1 MASLSS
7 LACSLLPPDVCEE
20 ATSFWEMTR
29 DYPRLPE
36 IARDCPRLP
45 EITPRVRGGGE
56 LLGASQLSWVTGC
69 EQRGLG
75 GLGDELLGVEPVS
88 RA

>member
-20 ATSFWEMTR
+20 ATSFWEITR

-36 IARDCPRLP
+36 IDRD
-45 EITPRVRGGGE
+45 
-56 LLGASQLSWVTGC
+56 
-69 EQRGLG
+69 
-75 GLGDELLGVEPVS
+75 
-88 RA
+88 